1 MQKSV
6 PETICVC
13 TACFDKSSIST
24 THAPLIY
31 DLHFICIA
39 VKLITGL
46 KNLIGKLLLEDT
58 TKVKILCA
66 EADIGLPL
74 YKQEAPAWC

>member
-1 MQKSV
+1 M
-6 PETICVC
+6 IC
-13 TACFDKSSIST
+13 TLFA
-24 THAPLIY
+24 
-31 DLHFICIA
+31 IA